1 MRDFINDPI
10 LASVSAELIA
20 AVGRGSGSGNGGG
33 NGNGNGDGGHGGG
46 GQGNGSG
53 KPQGAGTMKGDLYG
67 DQYVLLRDLDP
78 SDGGGNG
85 EAVLDTFN
93 TEAQPVLVGVDPANP
108 DDPFPIYFEEDA
120 EGDYELPALMLPFV
134 QEVELDRAN
143 VARAPASVMAHA
155 LEEALGKV
163 ETADEITTDTA
174 GRIMYST
181 DGGATFATI
190 DSPLENLALYQHL
203 MTTSGGSAGAWPDVT
218 DTWEQPFLDLLGGN
232 MTDPD
237 WDPSALLG
245 AAWSKE
251 GKITLDALLYENTT
265 LGVNVADSATGE
277 VDYFDFSDPAG
288 ELYDYDRQATYEN
301 VWLRWIVIEGD
312 DPKFAYG
319 NVYDAVFDEQPWQDE
334 MLVIVPGATPEEDT
348 FDAVPALLSGVNDFA
363 QAADD
368 TRAVIEFIHAR
379 SAEEI
384 DFADIPVEDAALVL

>member
-1 MRDFINDPI
+1 
-10 LASVSAELIA
+10 
-20 AVGRGSGSGNGGG
+20 
-33 NGNGNGDGGHGGG
+33 
-46 GQGNGSG
+46 
-53 KPQGAGTMKGDLYG
+53 MKGDLYG

>member
-1 MRDFINDPI
+1 MRKFINDPV
-10 LASVSAELIA
+10 LPSVSAELAA
-20 AVGRGSGSGNGGG
+20 AVGRGSGTGNGGG

-53 KPQGAGTMKGDLYG
+53 KPPGAGTKKGDLYG

-78 SDGGGNG
+78 TDGGGNG
-85 EAVLDTFN
+85 EPELDPYN
-93 TEAQPVLVGVDPANP
+93 TEGQPVLVGIDPAQP
-108 DDPFPIYFEEDA
+108 DDPFPIYFTEDA
-120 EGDYELPALMLPFV
+120 EGDYEIPALLLPFV

-181 DGGATFATI
+181 DGGTTFATI

-203 MTTSGGSAGAWPDVT
+203 MTTGGDTAGAWPDVT
-218 DTWEQPFLDLLGGN
+218 AGWEQPFLDLLGGN

-251 GKITLDALLYENTT
+251 GKITLDAMLYENTT
-265 LGVNVADSATGE
+265 LGVNVANSATGE

-288 ELYDYDRQATYEN
+288 ELYDYNRQTTYEN
-301 VWLRWIVIEGD
+301 VWLRWIEVEGD
-312 DPKFAYG
+312 DLDFAYG
-319 NVYDAVFDEQPWQDE
+319 NVFVAVFEGQQWEDE
-334 MLVIVPGATPEEDT
+334 MLVINSGPTPEEDT
-348 FDAVPALLSGVNDFA
+348 FETDPALLSGVNDFA

-368 TRAVIEFIHAR
+368 SRAVIEFIHAR

-384 DFADIPVEDAALVL
+384 DFADIPPEDAALLI